1 MEYITKILDE
11 WEPVLKKE
19 VNLGGLFTRDPVAH
33 KWKVTYRVVVLREL
47 VFWRSIDLLRQMVLL
62 AENNHILGARILL
75 RSSLETIAVLVYLN
89 VKMQDVVEGKIP
101 FHEFCEKVLKLMLGS
116 KDKSTSISSINV
128 VTIVTKHCERK
139 YPGIA
144 KIYADL
150 SESAHP
156 NYEGIC
162 NGYSKVDERD
172 YSTHFGNRW
181 SEIYGD
187 NLETSI
193 FPILKILED
202 EFNDVFVSAFNAL
215 EEWLVLNDE
224 RLGSEKDDF

>member
-89 VKMQDVVEGKIP
+89 VKMQDVVEEKIP

-128 VTIVTKHCERK
+128 VTIITKHCERK
-139 YPGIA
+139 YPGVA

-187 NLETSI
+187 NLEASI

-202 EFNDVFVSAFNAL
+202 EFNDVFVFAFSAL
-215 EEWLVLNDE
+215 EEWIVLNNE
-224 RLGSEKDDF
+224 RLESEKDNF